1 MRKKALSTA
10 AAALTALAASA
21 AMSAAAPAPA
31 SAAPVRIEVVPAY
44 SETVLEPWDP
54 VTCPTNMVLTG
65 RSHHGDEEALT
76 TYTCSFVLINGEQAR
91 VYLSEWS
98 ARQKES
104 RADFSAPDH
113 RAVAARWHEGDENGY
128 TRYRTATM
136 YWRGQQVLLAN
147 GEVSDPYRES
157 DHDWQAPA
165 NTVMTG
171 RKHTGDEN
179 GTSYYRF
186 ATVTVAG

>member
-31 SAAPVRIEVVPAY
+31 SAAVVTIEIVPART
-44 SETVLEPWDP
+44 ETVREWIDP
-54 VTCPTNMVLTG
+54 FTCPTNMVLTG
-65 RSHHGDEEALT
+65 RSHYGDENDAT

-91 VYLSEWS
+91 VYLGDWTS
-98 ARQKES
+98 RQKES
-104 RADFSAPDH
+104 RSDYSAPDH
-113 RAVAARWHEGDENGY
+113 QAVAGRWHEGDENGY

-136 YWRGQQVLLAN
+136 YWQGRQVLLAN
-147 GEVSDPYRES
+147 GDISGAFRES
-157 DHDWQAPA
+157 SHNWQAEGK
-165 NTVMTG
+165 TVMTG
-171 RKHTGDEN
+171 RKHSGDEN
-179 GTSYYRF
+179 GNTWYRF